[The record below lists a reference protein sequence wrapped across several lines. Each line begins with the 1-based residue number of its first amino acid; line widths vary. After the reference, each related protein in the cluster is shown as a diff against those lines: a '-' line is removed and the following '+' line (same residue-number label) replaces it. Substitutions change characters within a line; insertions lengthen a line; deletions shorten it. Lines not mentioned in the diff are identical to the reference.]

1 MGKPRSV
8 FNSAVDTNRKIAKN
22 FGQFR
27 QNITGMSSTFRGMP
41 ANPPKVS
48 SGETNKVGGDTE
60 KTKVQYLESLRID
73 KDTRIDFSTV
83 GGGAGISNV
92 VDSTQFT
99 EFKTGATQHITIGP
113 STIDFKSN
121 VLATGIDFGSLTNR
135 VGDIFCNDV
144 NIANDLTVD
153 DDVVLG
159 SSTTADTIQIN
170 GLFTAQLN
178 INGQNMFFDVDRDS
192 KIYSGSDDSIKIVT
206 GGSLRMELNNTGV
219 GIPDSLQ
226 VDGDVT
232 LANAITD
239 TITINTQID
248 MGGNDLD
255 FSTGGTIDFFDIDTS
270 SHSSGGAPALPAQ
283 PTAYFI
289 VKYNGATRYIP
300 YYS

>member
-99 EFKTGATQHITIGP
+99 EFKTGAPQHFTIRP
-113 STIDFKSN
+113 STLDFK
-121 VLATGIDFGSLTNR
+121 
-135 VGDIFCNDV
+135 
-144 NIANDLTVD
+144 
-153 DDVVLG
+153 
-159 SSTTADTIQIN
+159 
-170 GLFTAQLN
+170 
-178 INGQNMFFDVDRDS
+178 
-192 KIYSGSDDSIKIVT
+192 
-206 GGSLRMELNNTGV
+206 
-219 GIPDSLQ
+219 
-226 VDGDVT
+226 
-232 LANAITD
+232 
-239 TITINTQID
+239 
-248 MGGNDLD
+248 
-255 FSTGGTIDFFDIDTS
+255 
-270 SHSSGGAPALPAQ
+270 
-283 PTAYFI
+283 
-289 VKYNGATRYIP
+289 
-300 YYS
+300 